1 MVVPANLI
9 EQAVRKKLR
18 FASVRGDLTIEQLFD
33 LPLIAKTGC
42 DLQTVATTCNK
53 DLKDL
58 GETDFVNVGSPTATT
73 AQLKLDIV
81 KHVIEVKR
89 EEMEATQSASARA
102 SKRQE
107 ILAIIDRKKAAEL
120 ESKTPEELQAML
132 NAL

>member
-53 DLKDL
+53 DLKEL

-73 AQLKLDIV
+73 AQLKLDVV
-81 KHVIEVKR
+81 KHVIAVKR